1 VYTGAGDIDSLNW
14 NVGWNGGWNGGM
26 TFGVE
31 LDFRSLNQIT
41 IIAAAASATAMM
53 EPITIPA
60 RAPIGKALIFPLL
73 CAIGEGSSVVA
84 IKLGRASSDFVGVS
98 VLLGVVMGIGP
109 FVGWF
114 RLHTAPMMG
123 FWW

>member
-109 FVGWF
+109 FVGRF
-114 RLHTAPMMG
+114 CLHTAPMMG

>member
-1 VYTGAGDIDSLNW
+1 
-14 NVGWNGGWNGGM
+14 M
-26 TFGVE
+26 
-31 LDFRSLNQIT
+31 NQIT
-41 IIAAAASATAMM
+41 IIAATASATAMM

-60 RAPIGKALIFPLL
+60 RAPIGRALIFPLL

-109 FVGWF
+109 FAGLVS
-114 RLHTAPMMG
+114 LAYSVHDG
-123 FWW
+123 FLVVVVPEILLQSR